1 MISKGMEI
9 KMKSEKGYTGIDIA
23 ISVIVI
29 TIFVSFIAALSS
41 RVNSS
46 SKEIELKSKATEI
59 AILEIETIKNKT
71 WDDITTEDTAYRNTT
86 EVQQGYYRTIIV
98 EDYHDIDSTKEPDI
112 VKKITVQI
120 QYMFKGKKENVELS
134 TIVAKEN

>member
-1 MISKGMEI
+1 M
-9 KMKSEKGYTGIDIA
+9 
-23 ISVIVI
+23 
-29 TIFVSFIAALSS
+29 
-41 RVNSS
+41 
-46 SKEIELKSKATEI
+46 
-59 AILEIETIKNKT
+59 EIETIKNKT